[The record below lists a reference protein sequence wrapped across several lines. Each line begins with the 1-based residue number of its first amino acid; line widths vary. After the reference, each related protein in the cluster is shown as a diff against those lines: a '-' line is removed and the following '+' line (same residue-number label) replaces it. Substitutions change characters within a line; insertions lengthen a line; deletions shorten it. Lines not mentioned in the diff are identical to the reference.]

1 MIYRSISAL
10 ERLSTGE
17 SRHASTAYLKD
28 RRRHER
34 KAYWAGIRRNGK
46 LALRRWRK
54 PLGRYLVLALAVAA
68 LGVPA
73 LFWLRGPVPSHQKVA
88 IKPIL
93 PVTPVASVPAVTSQ
107 TVLPAMT
114 IPAIALPAATATAPA
129 SPGASSPASAPV
141 PAQSA
146 EPVFVDPKAVAAP
159 AVEPV
164 IALKLSTSLFALSL
178 DVNQRILNGPLRST
192 HGAGSQPNED
202 FSDGTPRHVP
212 LHSPLLI

>member
-1 MIYRSISAL
+1 MIYRSILAL

-107 TVLPAMT
+107 TVLPAMR
-114 IPAIALPAATATAPA
+114 P
-129 SPGASSPASAPV
+129 S
-141 PAQSA
+141 
-146 EPVFVDPKAVAAP
+146 
-159 AVEPV
+159 
-164 IALKLSTSLFALSL
+164 
-178 DVNQRILNGPLRST
+178 RPLRYQ
-192 HGAGSQPNED
+192 QPPLPHRQALALRHPHQHPYQRKVPNP
-202 FSDGTPRHVP
+202 FS
-212 LHSPLLI
+212 